1 MNKPTR
7 RKSSL
12 GWGYEDID
20 CPQCE
25 ICNNRP
31 QLSWCVLCESCE
43 EHIYPLMEDF
53 KKHFPEYYADIDNH
67 SSVMDWMHGV
77 DGKVIDEEFG
87 NYTPD
92 IEEVIGFVWDYL
104 SELEEE

>member
-31 QLSWCVLCESCE
+31 QLSWCVLCETCE
-43 EHIYPLMEDF
+43 EHIYPLMKDF

-77 DGKVIDEEFG
+77 DGKVIESILT
-87 NYTPD
+87 TPNAYATLNHHQNQPLLLG
-92 IEEVIGFVWDYL
+92 I
-104 SELEEE
+104 